1 MDSVYRR
8 TDKINTFFT
17 SDILA
22 SFHSRVNLV
31 FAGSNIP
38 MTISILLF
46 ETVYAAIV
54 YHKIE
59 KFWKC

>member
-38 MTISILLF
+38 MTIEII
-46 ETVYAAIV
+46 IV
-54 YHKIE
+54 
-59 KFWKC
+59 